1 MTMARINRLM
11 AWLAGLS
18 SGILLLGLG
27 LSVWLVQ
34 HRQQLPD
41 PLLPKGSALLEH
53 YNALAHQLWLM
64 VMLLLIGVLVLA
76 IQRIPAPAQAS
87 DQNKSLLHQTWRFI
101 RRHPIACGLLTIYAL
116 LMVSESS
123 WFYKEIVN

>member
-1 MTMARINRLM
+1 MTMVRVNRLM

-18 SGILLLGLG
+18 SGMLLLGLG
-27 LSVWLVQ
+27 LSHWLVQ

-41 PLLPKGSALLEH
+41 PLLPERSALLEH

-87 DQNKSLLHQTWRFI
+87 GQNKSCSTK
-101 RRHPIACGLLTIYAL
+101 PGP
-116 LMVSESS
+116 SS
-123 WFYKEIVN
+123 AATRSPAGC